1 MKILGSS
8 QLSCRVQF
16 PVSCFYAFHSSM
28 VERYLMGIVLQVRVL
43 LDGVRSCRSVLS
55 LFKSGSQPALLVFC
69 ISQPSSE
76 GFFMSK
82 NNLIFL
88 SFSLDKVS
96 KKDYIINEAVKW
108 FQAD

>member
-1 MKILGSS
+1 
-8 QLSCRVQF
+8 
-16 PVSCFYAFHSSM
+16 
-28 VERYLMGIVLQVRVL
+28 
-43 LDGVRSCRSVLS
+43 
-55 LFKSGSQPALLVFC
+55 LLVFC